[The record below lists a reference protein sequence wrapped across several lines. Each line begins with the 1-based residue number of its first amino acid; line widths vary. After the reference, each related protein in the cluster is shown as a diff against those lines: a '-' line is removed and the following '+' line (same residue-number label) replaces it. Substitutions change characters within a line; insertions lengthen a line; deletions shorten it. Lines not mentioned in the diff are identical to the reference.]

1 MKVAV
6 IQPSYLPWLGY
17 FYMMKYADLFVYFDD
32 VQYDKNGWRN
42 RNKILVN
49 NSEKW
54 ITLPIKKS
62 TVNSDFKSKILNCVG
77 LNGDPSAIGSEHKR
91 ILGIHYKKSK
101 FLHLLDEAYSKDIFS
116 TSLLADII
124 IKQTEYF
131 LNILHIKT
139 ETVRSSNIIYKTK
152 EEAEKI
158 SPIDRK
164 NLNLLSLLK
173 EVGATEYI
181 SGVAAQS
188 YLNTELFERNNIQ
201 ITWNPYAPKFENGY
215 LSIIHYLL
223 TLGPDNVLE
232 LINH

>member
-1 MKVAV
+1 MDY
-6 IQPSYLPWLGY
+6 S
-17 FYMMKYADLFVYFDD
+17 
-32 VQYDKNGWRN
+32 
-42 RNKILVN
+42 
-49 NSEKW
+49 
-54 ITLPIKKS
+54 THKKS
-62 TVNSDFKSKILNCVG
+62 TINSNFKSKVLNGVG

-101 FLHLLDEAYSKDIFS
+101 FLYLLDEAYSKDIFRQAYV
-116 TSLLADII
+116 ADII

-152 EEAEKI
+152 EEVEKI
-158 SPIDRK
+158 SPIDKRISPFK
-164 NLNLLSLLK
+164 PTQ

-181 SGVAAQS
+181 SGVAAQR
-188 YLNTELFERNNIQ
+188 YLDTELFERNNIQ